1 MRTAMRTVTDIN
13 FAGRTVDVEVDTQLR
28 MTCNSDHISRYKL
41 ERRDLTTGTDM
52 STTVVGDGV
61 STDYGRGSVL
71 TVNMNYPLQYVAGH
85 DFMFTPTIYQRQ
97 AGDMSEKTSPGKYD
111 VYMGA
116 GKVQADSTTNSE
128 VAIDKGIGFILAPTK
143 TNSNTILV
151 GGCVLRL
158 NDRDLLIE
166 SYNPTTGIATV
177 SAAKINGTTSTLRA
191 TTAGEPYKLITN
203 YLRCEPFVFYSRK
216 APELTLTTAIVDGY
230 LSVVGAYSQ
239 AQGTELQSWK
249 MTATYSYDQSDDELT
264 IEHEEQFNTT
274 IADTFPLLAADD
286 NEPKARCYIKCEIT
300 TQDGVTKEVTTMLE
314 YDAPKTMTIQVAD
327 SYNVVAKNFTGT
339 IHVWRRESNWI
350 SLRYIGSTSYASGG
364 DTILYTK
371 DMGYGIGYTYYV
383 TGVDANGNLS
393 MGYNADENGN
403 PGFVGINSKKWS
415 LQHLTKIGYH
425 KYRADGDR
433 YDFVVDVNP
442 AAIATVTGNA
452 VYGTEGRFPKYIH
465 GSDNYEQGSFTALLG
480 SITNQNAAPYQIED
494 WREFIAQTGPFLLK
508 TENGEVKIVAITG
521 DPTRQYGTSLAE
533 IGTVRVTYGWTEVDD
548 IKRAVIT

>member
-1 MRTAMRTVTDIN
+1 M
-13 FAGRTVDVEVDTQLR
+13 
-28 MTCNSDHISRYKL
+28 
-41 ERRDLTTGTDM
+41 
-52 STTVVGDGV
+52 
-61 STDYGRGSVL
+61 
-71 TVNMNYPLQYVAGH
+71 
-85 DFMFTPTIYQRQ
+85 
-97 AGDMSEKTSPGKYD
+97 
-111 VYMGA
+111 
-116 GKVQADSTTNSE
+116 
-128 VAIDKGIGFILAPTK
+128 
-143 TNSNTILV
+143 

-158 NDRDLLIE
+158 SDRDLLIE

-216 APELTLTTAIVDGY
+216 VPTLTLTTEIVDGY
-230 LSVVGAYSQ
+230 LSVTGAYSQ

-249 MTATYSYDQSDDELT
+249 MTATYSYDQSDDTLT

-274 IADTFPLLAADD
+274 IADTFPVLASDD
-286 NEPKARCYIKCEIT
+286 NYPEARCYIKCEIT

-314 YDAPKTMTIQVAD
+314 YDAPKNMTIQVAD
-327 SYNVVAKNFTGT
+327 SFSVVAKNYTGT
-339 IHVWRRESNWI
+339 IHVWRRESDWV

-371 DMGYGIGYTYYV
+371 DMGYGVGYTYYV
-383 TGVDANGNLS
+383 TGVDSNGNLT
-393 MGYNADENGN
+393 MGISGVA
-403 PGFVGINSKKWS
+403 GISTKKWS

-442 AAIATVTGNA
+442 AAISTITGNA

-548 IKRAVIT
+548 IKRAVIV

>member
-1 MRTAMRTVTDIN
+1 MRSAMRTVTDVN
-13 FAGRTVDVEVDTQLR
+13 YAGRTVDIQTESNLR
-28 MTCNSDHISRYKL
+28 MKCNSDHISFMALDKK
-41 ERRDLTTGTDM
+41 DLTSG
-52 STTVVGDGV
+52 STSASTVGDGV
-61 STDYGRGSVL
+61 STDTGRGEYFVIAL
-71 TVNMNYPLQYVAGH
+71 NYNSFTPGH
-85 DFMFTPTIYQRQ
+85 DYMYTPTIFQRQ
-97 AGDMSEKTSPGKYD
+97 AGDMSEETSPGKYD

-116 GKVQADSTTNSE
+116 GRIQADSITNSE
-128 VAIDKGIGFILAPTK
+128 VYIDKGIGFIRTP
-143 TNSNTILV
+143 NRRESNTILV

-166 SYNPTTGIATV
+166 SYNASTGVATV
-177 SAAKINGTTSTLRA
+177 SGAKINGVTSTLRA
-191 TTAGEPYKLITN
+191 TTAGESYQLITN
-203 YLRCEPFVFYSRK
+203 YLRCEPFVFYYRK
-216 APELTLTTAIVDGY
+216 APTLTLTTEIVDGY
-230 LSVVGAYSQ
+230 LSVTGAYSQ

-274 IADTFPLLAADD
+274 ISDTFPLLAADD
-286 NEPKARCYIKCEIT
+286 SSDISRCIIECEIT
-300 TQDGVTKEVTTMLE
+300 TQDGVTKKVTERLL
-314 YDAPKTMTIQVAD
+314 YNAPKTMTIQVSRD
-327 SYNVVAKNFTGT
+327 FEVVAKNFTGT

-350 SLRYIGSTSYASGG
+350 SLRYVGSTSYASGG
-364 DTILYTK
+364 DTILYTQ
-371 DMGYGIGYTYYV
+371 DMGYGVGYTYYV
-383 TGVDANGNLS
+383 TGVDANGDLT
-393 MGYNADENGN
+393 MGYNEDGNGN

-415 LQHLTKIGYH
+415 LQHLTKTGWH

-480 SITNQNAAPYQIED
+480 SISNQNAAPYQIED

-548 IKRAVIT
+548 IKRAVIV

>member
-1 MRTAMRTVTDIN
+1 MRSAMRTLTNIN

-71 TVNMNYPLQYVAGH
+71 TVNMNYPLQYVPGH

-97 AGDMSEKTSPGKYD
+97 AGDMSEETSPGKYD

-116 GKVQADSTTNSE
+116 GKVQANSTTNSE
-128 VAIDKGIGFILAPTK
+128 VYIDKGIGFIRTP
-143 TNSNTILV
+143 NRRESNTILV

-166 SYNPTTGIATV
+166 SYNASTGVATV
-177 SAAKINGTTSTLRA
+177 SGAKINGVTSTLRA
-191 TTAGEPYKLITN
+191 TTAGESYQLITN
-203 YLRCEPFVFYSRK
+203 YLRCEPFVFYYRK
-216 APELTLTTAIVDGY
+216 APTLTLTTAIVDGY
-230 LSVVGAYSQ
+230 LSVTGAYSQ

-286 NEPKARCYIKCEIT
+286 NEPDARCNIKCEIT

-314 YDAPKTMTIQVAD
+314 YDAPKSMTIQVSRD
-327 SYNVVAKNFTGT
+327 FEVVAKNFTGT

-350 SLRYIGSTSYASGG
+350 SLRYIGSTSYASGN

-383 TGVDANGNLS
+383 TGVDSNGDLT
-393 MGYNADENGN
+393 MGISGVA
-403 PGFVGINSKKWS
+403 GISTKKWS
-415 LQHLTKIGYH
+415 LQHLTKTGWH

-433 YDFVVDVNP
+433 YDFVVDVQP

-480 SITNQNAAPYQIED
+480 SITNQAIAPYAIED

>member
-1 MRTAMRTVTDIN
+1 MRSAMRTVTDVN
-13 FAGRTVDVEVDTQLR
+13 YAGRTVDIQTESNLR
-28 MTCNSDHISRYKL
+28 MKCNSDHISFMALDKK
-41 ERRDLTTGTDM
+41 DLTSG
-52 STTVVGDGV
+52 STSASTVGDGV
-61 STDYGRGSVL
+61 STDTGRGEYFVIAL
-71 TVNMNYPLQYVAGH
+71 NYNSFTPGH
-85 DFMFTPTIYQRQ
+85 DYMYTPTIFQRQ
-97 AGDMSEKTSPGKYD
+97 AGDMSGETSPGKYD

-116 GKVQADSTTNSE
+116 GRIQADSITNSE
-128 VAIDKGIGFILAPTK
+128 VYIDKGIGFIRTP
-143 TNSNTILV
+143 NRRESNTILV

-166 SYNPTTGIATV
+166 SYNPTTGV
-177 SAAKINGTTSTLRA
+177 
-191 TTAGEPYKLITN
+191 
-203 YLRCEPFVFYSRK
+203 VFYYRK
-216 APELTLTTAIVDGY
+216 APTLTLTTEIVDGY
-230 LSVVGAYSQ
+230 LSVTGEYSQ

-249 MTATYSYDQSDDELT
+249 MTATYSYDQSDDTLT

-286 NEPKARCYIKCEIT
+286 NEPDARCYIKCEIT
-300 TQDGVTKEVTTMLE
+300 TQDGVTKEVTTLLE
-314 YDAPKTMTIQVAD
+314 YDAPKNMTIQVAD

-350 SLRYIGSTSYASGG
+350 SLRYVGSTSYTAGG

-371 DMGYGIGYTYYV
+371 DMGYGVGYTYYV

-442 AAIATVTGNA
+442 AAIATVTGNT

>member
-1 MRTAMRTVTDIN
+1 MRTAMRTVTDVN
-13 FAGRTVDVEVDTQLR
+13 YAGRTVDIQTESNLR
-28 MTCNSDHISRYKL
+28 MKCNSDHISFMALDKK
-41 ERRDLTTGTDM
+41 DLTSG
-52 STTVVGDGV
+52 STSASTVGDGV
-61 STDYGRGSVL
+61 STDTGRGEYFVIAL
-71 TVNMNYPLQYVAGH
+71 NYNSFTAGH
-85 DFMFTPTIYQRQ
+85 DYMYTPTIFQRQ
-97 AGDMSEKTSPGKYD
+97 AGDMSGETSPGKYD

-116 GKVQADSTTNSE
+116 GRIQADSTTNSE
-128 VAIDKGIGFILAPTK
+128 VHIDTGIGFIRTP
-143 TNSNTILV
+143 NRRESNTILV

-166 SYNPTTGIATV
+166 SYNPATGVATV

-203 YLRCEPFVFYSRK
+203 YLRCEPFVFYYRK
-216 APELTLTTAIVDGY
+216 APTLTLTTAIVNGY
-230 LSVVGAYSQ
+230 LSVTGEYSQ

-274 IADTFPLLAADD
+274 ISDTFPLLAADD
-286 NEPKARCYIKCEIT
+286 SSDISRCIIECEIT
-300 TQDGVTKEVTTMLE
+300 TQDGVTKKVTERLL
-314 YDAPKTMTIQVAD
+314 YNAPKTMTIQVSRD
-327 SYNVVAKNFTGT
+327 HEVVAKNYTGT

-350 SLRYIGSTSYASGG
+350 SLRYVGSTNLSANN

-371 DMGYGIGYTYYV
+371 DMGYGIGYYYYV
-383 TGVDANGNLS
+383 TGVDSNGNLT
-393 MGYNADENGN
+393 MGISGVA
-403 PGFVGINSKKWS
+403 GISTKKWS
-415 LQHLTKIGYH
+415 LQHLTKAGWH
-425 KYRADGDR
+425 NYRADGDR
-433 YDFVVDVNP
+433 YDFVVDVQP

-452 VYGTEGRFPKYIH
+452 VYSTEGRFPKYIH

-480 SITNQNAAPYQIED
+480 SITNQNAVPYQIED

>member
-1 MRTAMRTVTDIN
+1 MRTAMRTVTN
-13 FAGRTVDVEVDTQLR
+13 VNYAGRTVDIQTESNLR
-28 MTCNSDHISRYKL
+28 MKCNSDHISFMALDKK
-41 ERRDLTTGTDM
+41 DLTSGNSSA
-52 STTVVGDGV
+52 STVGDGV
-61 STDYGRGSVL
+61 STDTGRGEYFVIAL
-71 TVNMNYPLQYVAGH
+71 NYNSFTAGH
-85 DFMFTPTIYQRQ
+85 DYMYTPTIFQRQ
-97 AGDMSEKTSPGKYD
+97 AGDMSGETSPGKYD

-116 GKVQADSTTNSE
+116 GRIQADSTTNSE
-128 VAIDKGIGFILAPTK
+128 VHIDKGIGFIRTP
-143 TNSNTILV
+143 NRRESNTILV

-166 SYNPTTGIATV
+166 SYNASTGVATV
-177 SAAKINGTTSTLRA
+177 SGAKINGVTSTLRA
-191 TTAGEPYKLITN
+191 TAAGESYQLITN
-203 YLRCEPFVFYSRK
+203 YLRCEPFVFYYRK
-216 APELTLTTAIVDGY
+216 APTLTLTTAIVDGY
-230 LSVVGAYSQ
+230 LSVTGAYSQ

-249 MTATYSYDQSDDELT
+249 MTATYSYDQSYDELT

-383 TGVDANGNLS
+383 TGVDSNGNLT
-393 MGYNADENGN
+393 MGISGVA
-403 PGFVGINSKKWS
+403 GISTKKWS

>member
-1 MRTAMRTVTDIN
+1 MRTAMRTVTN
-13 FAGRTVDVEVDTQLR
+13 VNYAGRTVDIQTESNLR
-28 MTCNSDHISRYKL
+28 MKCNSDHISFMALDEK
-41 ERRDLTTGTDM
+41 DLTSG
-52 STTVVGDGV
+52 STSASTVGDGIN
-61 STDYGRGSVL
+61 TDVGRGEYFVIAL
-71 TVNMNYPLQYVAGH
+71 NYNGFTAGH
-85 DFMFTPTIYQRQ
+85 DYMYTPTIFQRQ
-97 AGDMSEKTSPGKYD
+97 AGDMSGETSPGKYD

-116 GKVQADSTTNSE
+116 GKIQANSTTNSE
-128 VAIDKGIGFILAPTK
+128 VHIDKGIGFIRTP
-143 TNSNTILV
+143 NRRESNTILV

-166 SYNPTTGIATV
+166 SYNASTGVATV
-177 SAAKINGTTSTLRA
+177 SGAKINGVTSTLRA

-203 YLRCEPFVFYSRK
+203 YLRCEPFVFYYRK
-216 APELTLTTAIVDGY
+216 APALTLTTAIVDGY
-230 LSVVGAYSQ
+230 LSVTGAYSQ

-274 IADTFPLLAADD
+274 ISDTFPLLAADD

-314 YDAPKTMTIQVAD
+314 YDAPKSMTIQVAD
-327 SYNVVAKNFTGT
+327 SYNVVAKNYTGT
-339 IHVWRRESNWI
+339 IHVWRRESDWI
-350 SLRYIGSTSYASGG
+350 SLRYVGSTNYASGS

-371 DMGYGIGYTYYV
+371 DMGYGIGYKYYV
-383 TGVDANGNLS
+383 TGVDGNGNLT
-393 MGYNADENGN
+393 MGISDM
-403 PGFVGINSKKWS
+403 VGISTKKWS
-415 LQHLTKIGYH
+415 LQHLTKTGYH

-442 AAIATVTGNA
+442 AAISTITGNA

-521 DPTRQYGTSLAE
+521 DPSRQYGTSLAE